1 MRDFMNHH
9 FTHLRK
15 ILFPGLLV
23 LICFWADAAFAQT
36 DRRLGR
42 DPGAG
47 AEKRVALV
55 IGNGGYKNVPLA
67 NAVNDATDIG
77 NALQKTGFSVTI
89 RTDLDQ
95 KGMKVAIRQFGEA
108 IRNGSVG
115 LFYFAGHGVQV
126 GGRNYLIP
134 VDAVI
139 EKEGDV
145 DVEGVDLNAVLS
157 QMEQAGNRLNI
168 VILDAC
174 RDNPF
179 ARGFRT
185 TTGGLAAVDA
195 PAGTFIAYATSP
207 GRTASDGTGRNGLY
221 TSELLSAIG
230 KPGLPIEEV
239 FKQVRGNVRMKS
251 GGKQIPWD
259 ASSIEGSFYF
269 TAGSAEAAPP
279 TRPPVSTPENNSGE
293 EAAWNVV
300 KDSKRMSEVQSFL
313 KTYPNGQFANAARL
327 KMRQI
332 AEDAREN
339 STTPPDP
346 SKSASILRRLDT
358 FKAPPYPKE
367 RHGGLLEYETY
378 DYRIRNGAKNPPTVQ
393 DTLICDLWL
402 IMKKYFS
409 ETPRPSEVTEEQVAR
424 AIEFY
429 RNQDWVNVP
438 GYRPWTHWNLI
449 RGLDDAGRTRLAQE
463 VVHYV
468 KVKGIRDVN

>member
-1 MRDFMNHH
+1 MNGVS
-9 FTHLRK
+9 TALLK
-15 ILFPGLLV
+15 KAAAGWVLMTLLV
-23 LICFWADAAFAQT
+23 TMAVFGQT

-42 DPGAG
+42 DTGAG
-47 AEKRVALV
+47 PEKRVALV
-55 IGNGGYKNVPLA
+55 IGNGNYRTIPLA
-67 NAVNDATDIG
+67 NSVNDATDIG
-77 NALQKTGFSVTI
+77 RALEKTGFSVTV

-95 KGMKVAIRQFGEA
+95 KGMKVAIRTFGEA

-145 DVEGVDLNAVLS
+145 DVEGVDLNAVLA

-185 TTGGLAAVDA
+185 TGGGLAAVDA

-221 TSELLSAIG
+221 TAELLSAIG
-230 KPGLPIEEV
+230 QPGLPIEEV
-239 FKQVRGNVRMKS
+239 FKQVRSNVRMKS

-259 ASSIEGSFYF
+259 ASSIEGSFFF
-269 TAGSAEAAPP
+269 TGGSAGSTATVA
-279 TRPPVSTPENNSGE
+279 RPATGENRPDGE

-300 KDSKRMSEVQSFL
+300 KDSKRMSDIQSFL
-313 KTYPNGQFANAARL
+313 KTYPESRFASAARL
-327 KMRQI
+327 RMKQI

-346 SKSASILRRLDT
+346 SKSVSILRRIET
-358 FKAPPYPKE
+358 YKAPAYPTE
-367 RHGGLLEYETY
+367 RSGGLLDRETY
-378 DYRIRNGAKNPPTVQ
+378 DYRVSNRTPVPPTLT
-393 DTLICDLWL
+393 DTLVCDLWL
-402 IMKKYFS
+402 VMKRNFQES
-409 ETPRPSEVTEEQVAR
+409 PSPAEVTEAQLSRVIGIYVSQSSFE
-424 AIEFY
+424 I
-429 RNQDWVNVP
+429 P
-438 GYRPWTHWNLI
+438 GYRPWTHWNFI
-449 RGLDDAGRTRLAQE
+449 RGLSIEEREKLVKE
-463 VVHYV
+463 ILFYV
-468 KVKGIRDVN
+468 SRRGVRDVK

>member
-1 MRDFMNHH
+1 MKDCMKRNA
-9 FTHLRK
+9 TRIRTLP
-15 ILFPGLLV
+15 IVWIPLLFLLLTGGVPG
-23 LICFWADAAFAQT
+23 QT

-42 DPGAG
+42 DAG
-47 AEKRVALV
+47 TETRVALV
-55 IGNGGYKNVPLA
+55 IGNGGYKTVPLA

-77 NALQKTGFSVTI
+77 NALQKNGFTVTVK
-89 RTDLDQ
+89 TDLDQ

-145 DVEGVDLNAVLS
+145 DVEGVDLNAVLA

-179 ARGFRT
+179 ARGFRS

-239 FKQVRGNVRMKS
+239 FKQVRSNVRMKS

-259 ASSIEGSFYF
+259 ASSIEGAFYF
-269 TAGSAEAAPP
+269 TAGSAAAAPP

-300 KDSKRMSEVQSFL
+300 KDSKRMSDIQSFL
-313 KTYPNGQFANAARL
+313 KTYPNGQFAPAARL
-327 KMRQI
+327 RMKQI
-332 AEDAREN
+332 ADDAREN
-339 STTPPDP
+339 QTTPPDP
-346 SKSASILRRLDT
+346 SKSASMLRRLDT
-358 FKAPPYPKE
+358 FKAPPFPKE
-367 RHGGLLEYETY
+367 RYGGVLEYESY
-378 DYRIRNGAKNPPTVQ
+378 DYRIRGGTPVPPTLV
-393 DTLICDLWL
+393 DTLVCDFW
-402 IMKKYFS
+402 IVMKKNFQES
-409 ETPRPSEVTEEQVAR
+409 PDPASVTEAQLAR
-424 AIEFY
+424 VVDFY
-429 RNQDWVNVP
+429 LAGDYGRIP
-438 GYRPWTHWNLI
+438 GYRPWTHWNFI
-449 RGLDDAGRTRLAQE
+449 RGLTEAERTRLVQDIL
-463 VVHYV
+463 HYV
-468 KVKGIRDVN
+468 RVKGIREAK

>member
-1 MRDFMNHH
+1 MNHH
-9 FTHLRK
+9 SKRFRN
-15 ILFPGLLV
+15 ILFPGFLL
-23 LICFWADAAFAQT
+23 LFCLWADAAFAQA

-42 DPGAG
+42 DAG
-47 AEKRVALV
+47 TETRVALV
-55 IGNGGYKNVPLA
+55 IGNGGYKTVPLA

-77 NALQKTGFSVTI
+77 NALQKNGFTVTVK
-89 RTDLDQ
+89 TDLDQ

-145 DVEGVDLNAVLS
+145 DVEGVDLNAVLA

-179 ARGFRT
+179 ARGFRST
-185 TTGGLAAVDA
+185 TSGLAAVDA

-221 TSELLSAIG
+221 TAELLNAIG
-230 KPGLPIEEV
+230 QPGLPIEEV
-239 FKQVRGNVRMKS
+239 FKQVRSNVRMKS
-251 GGKQIPWD
+251 GGKQVPWD

-269 TAGSAEAAPP
+269 TGGSASVTPP
-279 TRPPVSTPENNSGE
+279 TGPPVSAPRNNSGE

-300 KDSKRMSEVQSFL
+300 KDSKRMSDIQSFL
-313 KTYPNGQFANAARL
+313 KSYPDGQFATAARL
-327 KMRQI
+327 RMKQI

-339 STTPPDP
+339 QTTPPDP
-346 SKSASILRRLDT
+346 SKSASMLRRLDT
-358 FKAPPYPKE
+358 FKAPPYPKAQY
-367 RHGGLLEYETY
+367 GGLLEYETY
-378 DYRIRNGAKNPPTVQ
+378 DYRVRSGTPVPPTLV
-393 DTLICDLWL
+393 DTLVCDFW
-402 IMKKYFS
+402 IVMKKNFKES
-409 ETPRPSEVTEEQVAR
+409 PDPASVTEEQLAR
-424 AIEFY
+424 VVDFY
-429 RNQDWVNVP
+429 LAGEYGRIP
-438 GYRPWTHWNLI
+438 GYRPWTHWNFI
-449 RGLDDAGRTRLAQE
+449 RGLTESERTRLVQD
-463 VVHYV
+463 VLHYV
-468 KVKGIRDVN
+468 RVKGIREAR